1 VFFLSKRNILNI
13 VKTSCC
19 KLIKKVLRLIIK
31 RQKRSFVA
39 SILEYCYS
47 YTLNKYSYNW
57 IIIDIFFWIDN
68 RKCFFLRTL
77 MPSKTS
83 LAAEFQA
90 HAKLG
95 SNAVSC
101 IPRSLLSPRVL
112 LHRLVSASRVPS
124 RFRYNRRRR
133 AYVCDIYTCIDSTI
147 TRTVA

>member
-1 VFFLSKRNILNI
+1 MTHLCLWKASPNASEEARTIDSR
-13 VKTSCC
+13 TSVLCSPVRAA
-19 KLIKKVLRLIIK
+19 IVLRFTLGCRGFITADKLRLMELI
-31 RQKRSFVA
+31 SA
-39 SILEYCYS
+39 GTCY
-47 YTLNKYSYNW
+47 
-57 IIIDIFFWIDN
+57 II
-68 RKCFFLRTL
+68 KCFFLRTL

-90 HAKLG
+90 HTKLG